1 VGDWGAIGQHCSET
15 ERRADEATRD
25 VEAWLKTYFMQ
36 DHVGEEFDG
45 TVSGVTS
52 FGLFVTLDE
61 LYVDGLVHIS
71 DLGQDY
77 FQFDAAKHM
86 LRGERSGVRYQL
98 AGRVRV
104 KVVRVNLEQAKI
116 DFVLVEAP
124 SSRPSPRGEG
134 GFAPSPS
141 GEARGGGKRKAK
153 RK

>member
-1 VGDWGAIGQHCSET
+1 

-36 DHVGEEFDG
+36 DHVGEEFEG
-45 TVSGVTS
+45 TISGVTQ

-77 FQFDAAKHM
+77 FKFDSHKHM
-86 LRGERSGVRYQL
+86 LYGERSGTRYQL

-104 KVVRVNLEQAKI
+104 KVVRVNLEQAQI
-116 DFVLVEAP
+116 DFVLETPPRAWP
-124 SSRPSPRGEG
+124 AAEQPGSARPPKLRDYDKKMKKLESERSDKG
-134 GFAPSPS
+134 
-141 GEARGGGKRKAK
+141 
-153 RK
+153 

>member
-1 VGDWGAIGQHCSET
+1 
-15 ERRADEATRD
+15 
-25 VEAWLKTYFMQ
+25 MQ

-45 TVSGVTS
+45 TISGVTQ

-77 FQFDAAKHM
+77 FKFDSHKHM
-86 LRGERSGVRYQL
+86 LSGERSGVKYQL

-116 DFVLVEAP
+116 DFVLVKPPEVWEAP
-124 SSRPSPRGEG
+124 PPLGGGRGEG
-134 GFAPSPS
+134 RNPKLRDYDKKVKKL
-141 GEARGGGKRKAK
+141 EAQNPRKGKKYR
-153 RK
+153 